1 MPGIRTNAV
10 HPWLPRFSQGIT
22 GALSLEALAFQSWPV
37 VCIALALVLMSLV
50 GPRYSPVAWLF
61 RAFARPPD
69 ELEPAAP
76 VRFAQGM
83 AVAMLGAAVALWTLG
98 FAAAGWVLVGLV
110 AVVALFS
117 AISGICVGC
126 ELYRLMLRGRHHGDD
141 LRVDLGL
148 VGEGPWVVLVTAP
161 GCARCEPA
169 WREVSKLAFAGEVV
183 RVDLTKTPGAANTGI
198 RSVPALL
205 AIGSD
210 GRLRES
216 RTGRLDQSEMAPVL
230 AAATT

>member
-1 MPGIRTNAV
+1 MSSVRPNAV
-10 HPWLPRFSQGIT
+10 HPWLPRFSQAIT
-22 GALSLEALAFQSWPV
+22 GSISLEALAFQSWPAV
-37 VCIALALVLMSLV
+37 WVALALVALSLA
-50 GPRYSPVAWLF
+50 GPRYSPVALLF

-83 AVAMLGAAVALWTLG
+83 AVALLGAAVALGISGLD
-98 FAAAGWVLVGLV
+98 AVGWVLVGLV
-110 AVVALFS
+110 AAVALFS

-141 LRVDLGL
+141 LREDLGL
-148 VGEGPWVVLVTAP
+148 VGAGPWVVTAP

-169 WREVSKLAFAGEVV
+169 WREVSQLDFAGEVV
-183 RVDLTKTPGAANTGI
+183 RVDLTKTPGAASTGI

-205 AIGSD
+205 AIGRD

-216 RTGRLDQSEMAPVL
+216 RTGRLDQSQIVPVL
-230 AAATT
+230 AAAAT